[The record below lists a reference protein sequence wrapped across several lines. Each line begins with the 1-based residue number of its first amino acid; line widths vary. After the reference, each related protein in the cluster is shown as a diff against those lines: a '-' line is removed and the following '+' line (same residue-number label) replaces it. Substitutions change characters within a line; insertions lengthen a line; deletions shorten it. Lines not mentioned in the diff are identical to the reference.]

1 MWHLV
6 IDVLKSGRLEQATSF
21 TRESESE
28 SDLEVV
34 VVVVDDVGDR
44 AREQHRARRIQPDN
58 QTLIGSSSTT
68 YTIQRDVVNTK
79 RPWSCDCS

>member
-21 TRESESE
+21 TRESES
-28 SDLEVV
+28 DLEVV
-34 VVVVDDVGDR
+34 AVVVVDDVGDR

-58 QTLIGSSSTT
+58 QTLIGSSTT